1 MAIRHYL
8 AMTAAEIRGCGA
20 MPPFSAWMAC
30 HFSPYSTGLSALPR
44 ALPPGSMLVLDDI
57 TPIHGHDP
65 GRILAQLRERTEAL
79 KLDGVLLDFQRPGY
93 GEAAALAETLAK
105 ELKCPLGVSDLYA
118 GEGSG
123 AVFLPPL
130 SLTDTLEKYGT
141 RWRGR
146 ELWMEVSPLGETITL
161 TDQGSSTEA
170 LPPSGFPEEGF
181 REARLHCRYH
191 SAVEP
196 DRVKFRLWRN
206 RQDWEELLAAAEELG
221 VTRTV
226 GLYQQ
231 WGPAGLG
238 EKHSSYAATAPKWS
252 P

>member
-44 ALPPGSMLVLDDI
+44 ALPPGAMLVLDDI

-65 GRILAQLRERTEAL
+65 GRILDQLQERTEAL

-93 GEAAALAETLAK
+93 GEAAALAEHLSKKLT
-105 ELKCPLGVSDLYA
+105 CPVGVSDLYA
-118 GEGSG
+118 GEGG

-130 SLTDTLEKYGT
+130 SLTCFLEEYAA
-141 RWRGR
+141 RWQGR

-161 TDQGSSTEA
+161 TDRGASTEA
-170 LPPSGFPEEGF
+170 LPPSGFPREGF
-181 REARLHCRYH
+181 REERLHCRYR
-191 SAVEP
+191 STVEP
-196 DRVKFRLWRN
+196 DRVEFRLWRD
-206 RQDWEELLAAAEELG
+206 RQDWEALLAAAEKRG

-231 WGPAGLG
+231 WGNAGLG
-238 EKHSSYAATAPKWS
+238 EERSNPSDF
-252 P
+252 